1 MKELLEYRVFLVN
14 RLSQAVKEFCEAC
27 EPRDPSMKFEGE
39 WTLHQIA
46 AHMRDL
52 NRLVYD
58 KRVQEII
65 AEENPLFENF
75 DPEAWMMSHYEPNEP
90 MKKILDEFKANVD
103 KFCETLSALPVEA
116 WSRESRH
123 ETIGDKLPLQLW
135 VERGLAHI
143 EDHLKE
149 IKKSTINA
157 GV

>member
-14 RLSQAVKEFCEAC
+14 RLNQAAKEFCEAI
-27 EPRDPSMKFEGE
+27 ELFDPSTRISAE
-39 WTLHQIA
+39 WTVHQIA
-46 AHMRDL
+46 AHMRDV

-58 KRVQEII
+58 ARARKTIE
-65 AEENPLFENF
+65 EENPLFENF
-75 DPEAWMMSHYEPNEP
+75 EPEAWMMSHYEPNEP
-90 MKKILDEFKANVD
+90 IKKILEEFKTSIND
-103 KFCETLSALPVEA
+103 LCETLSALPVDA

-149 IKKSTINA
+149 IKSQP
-157 GV
+157 

>member
-14 RLSQAVKEFCEAC
+14 RFCQAAVEFREAC
-27 EPRDPSMKFEGE
+27 ESLDPSTKFDGE

-46 AHMRDL
+46 AHVRDL
-52 NRLVYD
+52 NHLVYE
-58 KRVQEII
+58 KRVREII
-65 AEENPLFENF
+65 VEENPLFENF

-90 MKKILDEFKANVD
+90 MEKILDEFKANVD
-103 KFCETLSALPVEA
+103 ALCETLSALPVAA

-149 IKKSTINA
+149 IKSHP
-157 GV
+157 